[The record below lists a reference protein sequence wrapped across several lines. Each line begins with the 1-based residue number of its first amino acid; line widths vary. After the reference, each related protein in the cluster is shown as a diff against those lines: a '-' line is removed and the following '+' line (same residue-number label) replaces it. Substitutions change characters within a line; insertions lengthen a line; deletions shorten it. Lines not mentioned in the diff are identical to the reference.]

1 MKMKD
6 KRSPLRTLLKTD
18 IKNGLVRIEKTEI
31 IGADNKEYDL

>member
-1 MKMKD
+1 MKD
-6 KRSPLRTLLKTD
+6 KRSPLRTLLKAD